1 MTETSPSPP
10 PHRRFSPQ
18 PIETTVRRS
27 RRFPIEP
34 IETTTRSHKKE
45 EQQQPQQQPKTTALP
60 QSESMPISIQ
70 VESPPRRRF
79 LPQPIETTFKS
90 SRLQVPNALPTPDL
104 TPIRVAS
111 PLAEEPKSE
120 LKPTRPRFT
129 PQLIETS
136 KRSKRAGDT
145 QPATLP
151 TDKTDITPGT
161 NHIYVERHKNRPRAA
176 GDTLALPDI
185 TPRDSL
191 SSQIQPL
198 PPRRQP
204 SMRPHPNTRHS
215 SRQNSF
221 QPELEIIVSDE
232 NDTESTDD
240 DDNNDAPESVPS
252 LTGSFGSSDD
262 SMMRQQLARTRESCD
277 DRFSGYLLAL
287 AAKAAEK
294 QLREQAL
301 AAFPNETFH
310 EIVEH
315 FYDREVESTTSDDSS
330 IEAVGLLP
338 HEANIKVQS
347 LRRQSSA
354 DWATL
359 EMQQHQENLNRLRED
374 EMHKKL
380 AAEARNPS
388 FRDPFWSNG
397 MTEKSPFA
405 RLDDQPILNK
415 EKEEE
420 LQRMRSAASPPM
432 LGGDIKFRMCPS
444 PKATKF
450 EADQPIDIHLN
461 RVDDGGGLWG
471 GYCVAEEVGEY
482 ILPPMLKGP
491 DMLRTP
497 DIERDDPFSTL
508 DSMMEG
514 SPSSS
519 RPSSQR
525 SNHMASGLD
534 ERLAAEMRR
543 AKRKAALLEE
553 FNDDFVTQVYNYL
566 SLGYPALARQ
576 FDEELSKIAKVS
588 IYELRMDDEKNIAH
602 GHIGLK
608 EADCRTAK
616 QSARWKALKVYILEW
631 GMQHPSMENETA
643 APSAWGVRARRGSWA
658 I

>member
-1 MTETSPSPP
+1 MMEASPP
-10 PHRRFSPQ
+10 PRSCFSPQ
-18 PIETTVRRS
+18 PVETTVRKS

-34 IETTTRSHKKE
+34 VETTTRSHKKKE
-45 EQQQPQQQPKTTALP
+45 NQETLGADPEPDSTP
-60 QSESMPISIQ
+60 
-70 VESPPRRRF
+70 VRSPPRRRF
-79 LPQPIETTFKS
+79 VPEPIETTFKS
-90 SRLQVPNALPTPDL
+90 SRLQAPNALPTPDL
-104 TPIRVAS
+104 TPIQPA
-111 PLAEEPKSE
+111 PPPAEEPAPAP
-120 LKPTRPRFT
+120 KPARPRFK

-136 KRSKRAGDT
+136 KRSKRAGDAR
-145 QPATLP
+145 PATLP

-161 NHIYVERHKNRPRAA
+161 NHIYVERRKNRTRPAP
-176 GDTLALPDI
+176 DTLAPPDLA
-185 TPRDSL
+185 PRESDPSE
-191 SSQIQPL
+191 IHPL
-198 PPRRQP
+198 APRRQP

-232 NDTESTDD
+232 NDTDTTDD
-240 DDNNDAPESVPS
+240 DDNDDDVPESVPS

-262 SMMRQQLARTRESCD
+262 SLMRQQLARTRESCD

-301 AAFPNETFH
+301 AAFPNENFH
-310 EIVEH
+310 ETVEH
-315 FYDREVESTTSDDSS
+315 FYDREVESATSDDGS

-338 HEANIKVQS
+338 HETNMKVPT
-347 LRRQSSA
+347 LRRQSS
-354 DWATL
+354 DWASL
-359 EMQQHQENLNRLRED
+359 EMQEHQENLNRMRED
-374 EMHKKL
+374 EMHIKL
-380 AAEARNPS
+380 AAEAKNPS

-397 MTEKSPFA
+397 ITDKSPFA
-405 RLDDQPILNK
+405 RIEDQPIDK

-450 EADQPIDIHLN
+450 ESDQPIDIHLN

-482 ILPPMLKGP
+482 ILPPVLKGP

-497 DIERDDPFSTL
+497 DKEIDDPFSTAME
-508 DSMMEG
+508 SMTEG
-514 SPSSS
+514 SSSSS
-519 RPSSQR
+519 RPSSRR
-525 SNHMASGLD
+525 SNSSIQLSSGID
-534 ERLAAEMRR
+534 ERLAVEMRR
-543 AKRKAALLEE
+543 AKKKAALLDE
-553 FNDDFVTQVYNYL
+553 FNDSFVTQVYNYL

-576 FDEELSKIAKVS
+576 FDEELSKIAQVS
-588 IYELRMDDEKNIAH
+588 IAELRMDDEKAAH

-608 EADCRTAK
+608 QADCDTAK
-616 QSARWKALKVYILEW
+616 QSARWKALKVYVLEW
-631 GMQHPSMENETA
+631 GMQHPSMENESA
-643 APSAWGVRARRGSWA
+643 AQPSAWGVRARRGSWA